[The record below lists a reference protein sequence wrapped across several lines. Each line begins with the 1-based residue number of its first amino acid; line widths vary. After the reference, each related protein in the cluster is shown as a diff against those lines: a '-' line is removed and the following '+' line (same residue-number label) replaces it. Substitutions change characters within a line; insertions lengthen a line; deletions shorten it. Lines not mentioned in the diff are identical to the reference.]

1 MGLRVTS
8 TGLWFPSWERMRSPR
23 KSTVEGKSKG
33 PKRELGVC
41 CHSGTGEEVSSLDT
55 GDRGR
60 GRNGGDP
67 GVELLLRPS
76 STKHE
81 KGLELNMSL

>member
-1 MGLRVTS
+1 
-8 TGLWFPSWERMRSPR
+8 MRSPR

-55 GDRGR
+55 GWGKQGEGKKWR
-60 GRNGGDP
+60 
-67 GVELLLRPS
+67 
-76 STKHE
+76 
-81 KGLELNMSL
+81 